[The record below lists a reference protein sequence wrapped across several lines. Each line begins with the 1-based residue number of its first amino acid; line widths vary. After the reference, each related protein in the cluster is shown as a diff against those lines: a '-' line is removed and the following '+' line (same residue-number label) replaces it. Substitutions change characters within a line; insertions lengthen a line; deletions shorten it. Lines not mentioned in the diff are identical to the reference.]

1 MNWTRT
7 TWIVQRVFH
16 DLKFS
21 RFVLP
26 ILVVYL
32 TTWSL
37 SSFLF
42 PLHCLASAEMGQ
54 NRRVPLTKS
63 WNLGTAL
70 VRGTMSGAIRFRHS
84 KVRYICF
91 RVRSRGR
98 ESYWSMGMHYFA
110 SWSIQSFL
118 KSSCDFISAVNLGE
132 LVNYRPNHWEM
143 TEFNFSCLCFQ
154 WAVGFCNCIGKN
166 GYFGE
171 AQKYLND

>member
-1 MNWTRT
+1 M
-7 TWIVQRVFH
+7 I
-16 DLKFS
+16 
-21 RFVLP
+21 
-26 ILVVYL
+26 
-32 TTWSL
+32 
-37 SSFLF
+37 SFLF
-42 PLHCLASAEMGQ
+42 PLHCLASTEMGQ

-132 LVNYRPNHWEM
+132 LSPESLGNDWVQFFLFMLSVGCWLLQLYREKWLTQLFWGGTKIFEWLGRLYS
-143 TEFNFSCLCFQ
+143 T
-154 WAVGFCNCIGKN
+154 
-166 GYFGE
+166 
-171 AQKYLND
+171 YLNCTGIS

>member
-1 MNWTRT
+1 M
-7 TWIVQRVFH
+7 I
-16 DLKFS
+16 
-21 RFVLP
+21 
-26 ILVVYL
+26 
-32 TTWSL
+32 
-37 SSFLF
+37 SFLF
-42 PLHCLASAEMGQ
+42 PLHCLASTEMGQ

-132 LVNYRPNHWEM
+132 LSPESLGNDWVQFFLFMLSVGCWLLQLYREKWLFWGGTKIFEWLGRLYS
-143 TEFNFSCLCFQ
+143 T
-154 WAVGFCNCIGKN
+154 
-166 GYFGE
+166 
-171 AQKYLND
+171 YLNCTGIS